1 MAMEAMIYCV
11 FYVIKFYP
19 SSSSFMLI
27 FLLLIFHMKISVS
40 KSTNY
45 YIQKNEWEWFWKIL
59 FMLIFISSKFTNESP
74 VSKRTKSHVA
84 VIFFLHLSPI
94 NIVTSSLFD
103 GQRLLQILAWI
114 ILVDI
119 GVSSFYSSYSHLA
132 QKVM

>member
-1 MAMEAMIYCV
+1 
-11 FYVIKFYP
+11 
-19 SSSSFMLI
+19 
-27 FLLLIFHMKISVS
+27 
-40 KSTNY
+40 
-45 YIQKNEWEWFWKIL
+45 
-59 FMLIFISSKFTNESP
+59 